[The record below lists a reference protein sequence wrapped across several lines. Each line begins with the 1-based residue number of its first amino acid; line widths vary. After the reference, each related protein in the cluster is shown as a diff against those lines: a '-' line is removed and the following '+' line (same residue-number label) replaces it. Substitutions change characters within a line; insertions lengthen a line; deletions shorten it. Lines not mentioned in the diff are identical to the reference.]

1 MKQKIWITS
10 LIFTSI
16 TIRKFT
22 IHVLNV
28 PHYILYYCFD
38 KSLWNV
44 LCKHCT
50 TTPVALWK
58 WYYVKTKVKKML
70 QLEKVR
76 DKKRKGPCWN
86 KYVHQSL
93 HTTFFAQA
101 NVRTYKYNSPTF
113 KEIKKTTTIGTI
125 ICSKA
130 KLKLQ
135 QQQCAKLNVQLHTR
149 FNMSPARLTNSAF

>member
-58 WYYVKTKVKKML
+58 WYYVKTKVKKCYSWKKLETKKEKDPVETNMCTKVCTPRFL
-70 QLEKVR
+70 LKLMWEHTNIIPQLS
-76 DKKRKGPCWN
+76 KR
-86 KYVHQSL
+86 L
-93 HTTFFAQA
+93 
-101 NVRTYKYNSPTF
+101 
-113 KEIKKTTTIGTI
+113 KKTTTIGTI